1 MQALRRDDVMV
12 FAHDYSIAVM
22 LGRKKN
28 GVRWTNKE
36 LLYNLKKLYL
46 FIRVPGSRS
55 LCRDVLVEI
64 RGQLMGVSFL
74 LLFGF

>member
-1 MQALRRDDVMV
+1 MV

-36 LLYNLKKLYL
+36 LLDNLKKNCIYL
-46 FIRVPGSRS
+46 FVCLAVAACAVMYLWRSEGNLRESVFYYCLDSR
-55 LCRDVLVEI
+55 D
-64 RGQLMGVSFL
+64 
-74 LLFGF
+74 